1 MQGRSS
7 AAPYH
12 SRPAAPCRHARGWT
26 RIEFLVVVS
35 TVSLLVAFLLPPL
48 LAARELARR
57 TASVDHLRQIGEGF
71 LAHVETYGVLPS
83 NGGLLAETVT
93 TPDIRTINANDDP
106 YRWGYGDPRR
116 AGRMQP
122 GSWAF
127 ALLPFIGHE
136 QDFQARNQA
145 VAVECYYIPARR
157 PVKPEVAIDADLI
170 YTGWGCMND
179 GVNPWGKTDYA
190 GNDQIIRNGVGRGQA
205 LSDITDGLACS
216 ILSGEKAMDTR
227 AIGKG
232 GWFWDEPLILGGN
245 GGVGRKGDRL
255 LRDGPI
261 LEDAADN
268 WGSPYEAGVS
278 FVFADGSARTLGYAT
293 SSEIVASLIR
303 PRDGKALPDEWWVC
317 PAPAAKP

>member
-1 MQGRSS
+1 MRRRIPAHASDRARRRRS
-7 AAPYH
+7 
-12 SRPAAPCRHARGWT
+12 GWT
-26 RIEFLVVVS
+26 RIE
-35 TVSLLVAFLLPPL
+35 LLTAAATLGLLMILLLPPL
-48 LAARELARR
+48 VAARERARQ

-136 QDFQARNQA
+136 KDFQSRNQA

-157 PVKPEVAIDADLI
+157 PAKPEVAIDEDLV
-170 YTGWGCMND
+170 YLGWGCMND

-190 GNDQIIRNGVGRGQA
+190 GNDQIIRNGVGRGQPLA
-205 LSDITDGLACS
+205 DITDGLACS

-232 GWFWDEPLILGGN
+232 GWYWDEPLILGGN
-245 GGVGRKGDRL
+245 GGVGRKGNRL

-268 WGSPYEAGVS
+268 WGSPYEEGVS
-278 FVFADGSARTLGYAT
+278 FLFADGSARTLDY
-293 SSEIVASLIR
+293 SASPDILSRLIQ
-303 PRDGKALPDEWWVC
+303 PRDGGSLPERWWDV
-317 PAPAAKP
+317 PAAPAAGAAP